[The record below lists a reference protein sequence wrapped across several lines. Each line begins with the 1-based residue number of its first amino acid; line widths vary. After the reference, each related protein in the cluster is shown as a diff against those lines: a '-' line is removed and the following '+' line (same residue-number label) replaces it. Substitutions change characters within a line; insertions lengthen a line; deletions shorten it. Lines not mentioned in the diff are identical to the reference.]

1 MNQTTNTK
9 PTISFTERK
18 KTRKPWTDEELNIIR
33 ANPDMTAKEL
43 AQKTD
48 HDYNS
53 CKNKLCQMRKA
64 GMIPSK
70 RGSFRKWTPE
80 DDEWLVANASLSKAE
95 KAQHLNR
102 SQDAIY
108 QRENFLRRAKQSTE
122 QPTQLS
128 LTMPDQAED
137 IEAANNNK
145 EDMRTKVKKRIEFHT
160 NKANECRS
168 GKETCRSRIETYE
181 REEET
186 YEREEQYH
194 LSIVKELK
202 ALIQE
207 GDEDEA

>member
-1 MNQTTNTK
+1 MNLTTNTK

-18 KTRKPWTDEELNIIR
+18 KTRKPWTDEELDIIR
-33 ANPDMTAKEL
+33 ANPDITAEKL
-43 AQKTD
+43 AQKVS
-48 HDYNS
+48 HDKNS

-80 DDEWLVANASLSKAE
+80 DDEWLVANANLSGAE

-108 QRENFLRRAKQSTE
+108 QRGNFLRRAKQSTE

-128 LTMPDQAED
+128 LTMPDQAEST
-137 IEAANNNK
+137 EAANNK
-145 EDMRTKVKKRIEFHT
+145 DDMRTKVKKRIEYHT
-160 NKANECRS
+160 NIANKCRS
-168 GKETCRSRIETYE
+168 GIETCRSEIET
-181 REEET
+181 RKSRMET